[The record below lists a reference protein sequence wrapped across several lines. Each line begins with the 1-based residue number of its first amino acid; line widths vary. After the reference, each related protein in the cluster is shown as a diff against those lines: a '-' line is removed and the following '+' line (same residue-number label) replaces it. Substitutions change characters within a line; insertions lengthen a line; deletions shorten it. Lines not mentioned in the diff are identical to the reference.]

1 MDLIDC
7 YVSMVLSRV
16 PESHRD
22 EVQKKLRTR
31 IDSLLPE
38 NAAENDIR
46 TVLEQLGNPEILAN
60 EYRHGPRYIIGPEVY
75 DRYLYVLK
83 IVMMIVPMLAAMITL
98 IEGIIELPLENGMFE
113 YLIETFANMLESA
126 INGAAHT
133 FLWVTLVFVIIERAG
148 ISKEVFPKLTK
159 HWSVAELSAKPLLS
173 NKSRITRVEMV
184 FAIFF
189 SIFFTA
195 VIYFKPE
202 LIGSYSFKDG
212 NLNLMEPLFVL
223 DRLHDY
229 IPAIVL
235 LALYQLCV
243 HFSKFIKR
251 RWTMPIAIANAGYN
265 VGISVLFSI
274 MAVDKSLF
282 NKRFI
287 SQISDVTDISI
298 SYSEWLRFTGVVAII
313 FVIGC
318 TIDTIVGF
326 FKSRK

>member
-1 MDLIDC
+1 MKLIDR
-7 YVSMVLSRV
+7 YVSVVIARI
-16 PESHRD
+16 PEPHRN
-22 EVQKKLRTR
+22 EVQKKLRAR

-38 NAAENDIR
+38 NSSENDIR
-46 TVLEQLGNPEILAN
+46 TVLEQLGNPKILAN

-83 IVMMIVPMLAAMITL
+83 IVMMIVPMIAAMITL
-98 IEGIIELPLENGMFE
+98 IEGIIELPLANGMFD

-126 INGAAHT
+126 IDGAAQA
-133 FLWVTLVFVIIERAG
+133 FLWVTLVFVIIERKG

-159 HWSVAELSAKPLLS
+159 PWSVEELSAKPPIS
-173 NKSRITRVEMV
+173 NKSKITRVDML

-189 SIFFTA
+189 SVFFTA
-195 VIYFKPE
+195 LIYFKPE
-202 LIGSYSFKDG
+202 LIGSFSFKDG
-212 NLNLMEPLFVL
+212 NLTHMEPLFVL

-235 LALYQLCV
+235 LALVQLCV

-251 RWTMPIAIANAGYN
+251 RWTMTIAVANAGYN

-282 NKRFI
+282 NKGFI
-287 SQISDVTDISI
+287 SQIADTTDLSI
-298 SYSEWLRFTGVVAII
+298 SFSEWLRFTGVVAII

-318 TIDTIVGF
+318 TIDSIVGF